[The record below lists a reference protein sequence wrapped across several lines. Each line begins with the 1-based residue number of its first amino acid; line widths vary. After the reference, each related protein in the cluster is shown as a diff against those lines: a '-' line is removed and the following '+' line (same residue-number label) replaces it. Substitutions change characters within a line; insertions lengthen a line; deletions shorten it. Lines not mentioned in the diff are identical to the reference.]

1 VSALEAAGATVL
13 RCRTRAGRVDPA
25 SLLARLFDLDVR
37 AVLVEGGAET
47 HAAFVDADLVD
58 RVALFV
64 APLLLGG
71 REATGVVGGAGRELK
86 SALRLGPIA
95 VTALGD
101 DLLLEADVA
110 RR

>member
-1 VSALEAAGATVL
+1 VW

-25 SLLARLFDLDVR
+25 ALLTRLFELDVR

-47 HAAFVDADLVD
+47 HAAFVDAGLVD

-71 REATGVVGGAGRELK
+71 RQATGVVAGAGRELK
-86 SALRLGPIA
+86 SALRLSPIS
-95 VTALGD
+95 VTTLGD
-101 DLLLEADVA
+101 DLLLEADVI
-110 RR
+110 RG